1 MKLLLLGSNGQLGTD
16 ILAAQGKSAGTEITA
31 LTRGQIDVSQPA
43 TVASALTGYEFD
55 VLVNCTSY
63 HKTDDVELNASL
75 AFAINT
81 HSVREMARACEARQA
96 RFMHVSTDYVFA
108 GTAHKPY
115 MELDCIGPVNVYGAS
130 KAMGEQLA
138 LQNCSRTLVLRVASL
153 FGTAG
158 ASGKGGNFVETM
170 IRLARANG
178 EVKVVNDITMSPTA
192 TADVARWVL
201 QLAVSQAASGIFHAV
216 NSGGATWFEFAVEIL
231 RQAGIEA
238 QATPISSDAFP
249 TVAKRPDYSVLDNSR
264 LAAVVGT
271 LPTWQ
276 DALSRYL
283 VAKGHVQTVA
293 LA

>member
-16 ILAAQGKSAGTEITA
+16 IMAAQSKAAGIEITA

-43 TVASALTGYEFD
+43 TVTTALTGYEFD
-55 VLVNCTSY
+55 VLVNCSSY

-75 AFAINT
+75 AFAINA

-96 RFMHVSTDYVFA
+96 RFIHVSTDYVFA

-115 MELDCIGPVNVYGAS
+115 MEQDCIGPVNVYGSS

-170 IRLARANG
+170 IRLARAKG
-178 EVKVVNDITMSPTA
+178 EVQVVNDITMSPTA

-201 QLAVSQAASGIFHAV
+201 QLAAVQAISGIFHAV
-216 NSGGATWFEFAVEIL
+216 NSGSATWFEFAAEIL

-238 QATPISSDAFP
+238 QATSISSDAYP
-249 TVAKRPDYSVLDNSR
+249 TVAKRPHYSVLDNSR

-283 VAKGHVQTVA
+283 VAKGHVQPVA